1 MPFQVI
7 SGSFALWTLFV
18 SPFGTSLHLVVG
30 MLRQRGKMGDGC
42 GTDSFG
48 LLLNVTKTFLVVDT
62 WSSPGLWIRK
72 VNPGIDQEASAKIEE

>member
-1 MPFQVI
+1 
-7 SGSFALWTLFV
+7 
-18 SPFGTSLHLVVG
+18 
-30 MLRQRGKMGDGC
+30 MGDGC
-42 GTDSFG
+42 GTDSFS